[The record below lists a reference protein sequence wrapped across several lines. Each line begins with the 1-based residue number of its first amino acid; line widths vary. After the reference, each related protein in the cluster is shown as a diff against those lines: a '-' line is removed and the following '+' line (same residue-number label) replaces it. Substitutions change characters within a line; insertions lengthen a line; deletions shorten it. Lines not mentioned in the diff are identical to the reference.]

1 MYGEVFT
8 RLLNTRSSPP
18 IFDLVNP
25 WYKWRCTRLQN
36 PRFYLIFQSLRET
49 RPIHS
54 AYHMG
59 DNTEENREIRKGT
72 KKKIQ
77 RKEVAN
83 DFSFSSFWFCL
94 WNLIFWKKKKKNW
107 SLPSDSDRIGPWI
120 DEEEE
125 RRRIYINIFSLSFVL
140 NVGLIALDHA
150 INLVKF
156 VVSVILPVGLYDEKG
171 GHYSLAMHLVNTKK
185 EIMYFVFSSQF
196 FFFFIFLSS

>member
-72 KKKIQ
+72 KKKNTKKGSGQ
-77 RKEVAN
+77 
-83 DFSFSSFWFCL
+83 WFQFL
-94 WNLIFWKKKKKNW
+94 FILVLFVKSDILKKKIKNW

>member
-1 MYGEVFT
+1 MHPPSKPKVLSNFSKFERNKAHTFSISYG
-8 RLLNTRSSPP
+8 RQHRGKQGNSKRNKKKNTKKGSGQWFQFLF
-18 IFDLVNP
+18 ILVLFV
-25 WYKWRCTRLQN
+25 KSDIL
-36 PRFYLIFQSLRET
+36 
-49 RPIHS
+49 
-54 AYHMG
+54 
-59 DNTEENREIRKGT
+59 
-72 KKKIQ
+72 KKKI
-77 RKEVAN
+77 
-83 DFSFSSFWFCL
+83 
-94 WNLIFWKKKKKNW
+94 KNW